1 MRKGRRT
8 PSGLLL
14 IDKPEGLTSA
24 AVVAKIK
31 RRFGLHKVG
40 HAGTLDPLATGVL
53 PICINEGTK
62 LAGYLSERGKGYRV
76 GMRLGI
82 ETDTY
87 DNTGEILSEQQVV
100 VAEEEFY
107 ETLKGFL
114 GEQMQVPPVFSAKKK
129 DGQALYKLA
138 RRGEDVEVKPARV
151 VLHEVALGSFRS
163 PQATFEIHTSK
174 GYYVRSLCHDVG
186 KQLGCGAHMESL
198 VRTAHGV
205 FSLDECVSLPVIL
218 DADDGE
224 LHEHLIP
231 LESERIDLPILK
243 IDARMEREIEYGRPL
258 TVRML
263 LDSNISESIENIT
276 SVYRAIGPEGQLR
289 ALVTVVE
296 KPALWGELE
305 PSAVAIKVER
315 GFQSLE

>member
-31 RRFGLHKVG
+31 RRFGLNKVG

-76 GMRLGI
+76 GIRLGI

-87 DNTGEILSEQQVV
+87 DNTGEIVSEQPAV
-100 VAEEEFY
+100 VAEDDFHDA
-107 ETLKGFL
+107 LKSFL

-129 DGQALYKLA
+129 DGQPLYQLA
-138 RRGEDVEVKPARV
+138 RRGEDVEAKPARV
-151 VLHEVALGSFRS
+151 VLHEVLLNSFKS
-163 PQATFEIHTSK
+163 PQAVFEIRTSK

-186 KQLGCGAHMESL
+186 QQLGCGAHMESL

-205 FSLDECVSLPVIL
+205 FSLDDCLPLSVLL
-218 DADDGE
+218 DGDERE
-224 LHEHLIP
+224 LYKHLIP

-243 IDARMEREIEYGRPL
+243 IDACMEREIEHGRPL

-263 LDSNISESIENIT
+263 LDSNIPESIENIT

-289 ALVTVVE
+289 ALMTIVVE
-296 KPALWGELE
+296 PLLWGDLE
-305 PSAVAIKVER
+305 PSATVIKVER
-315 GFQSLE
+315 GFQSLK